1 MKLKSLGFLGLF
13 VGCVIGL
20 TACSQAESSKK
31 SSDKEIAFA
40 KVAKTDEQNLWFLIE
55 GDQTAK
61 TPIEQDAKID
71 SVIVTKN
78 GKYEMFKTEV
88 GNLSLS
94 DVSTMSDDEIIE
106 NAEKYD
112 QEKFENKLQSDTN
125 DYESILQS
133 AKEELTTEQGRE
145 FSDKS
150 KIKELEEKIPLL
162 ESDMAKLKSIE
173 YQAPKWK
180 EISVEIN
187 KGNDGEKAKN
197 EIISL
202 SYNYLSSPIWSFS
215 NFKELS
221 SEGEKVELIDN
232 SKKLELAVPVA
243 FAEVNK
249 KYLLAIQIKIWKQYL
264 LSKFIIRIKNGSR
277 RRMIYAVKRI
287 KSMIILFF
295 SA

>member
-1 MKLKSLGFLGLF
+1 MKLKSIGFLGLF

-249 KYLLAIQIKIWKQYL
+249 KIFTGYTNKNMETILVKQVHNKDQKMVL
-264 LSKFIIRIKNGSR
+264 DEE
-277 RRMIYAVKRI
+277 
-287 KSMIILFF
+287 
-295 SA
+295 

>member
-106 NAEKYD
+106 IAEKYD

-249 KYLLAIQIKIWKQYL
+249 KIFTGYTNKNMETILVKQVHNKDQKMVL
-264 LSKFIIRIKNGSR
+264 DEE
-277 RRMIYAVKRI
+277 
-287 KSMIILFF
+287 
-295 SA
+295 

>member
-78 GKYEMFKTEV
+78 GKYKMFKTEV

-249 KYLLAIQIKIWKQYL
+249 KIFTGYTNKNMETILVKQVHNKDQKMVL
-264 LSKFIIRIKNGSR
+264 DEE
-277 RRMIYAVKRI
+277 
-287 KSMIILFF
+287 
-295 SA
+295 

>member
-78 GKYEMFKTEV
+78 GKYEMFKTEI

-94 DVSTMSDDEIIE
+94 DISTMSDDEIIE

-145 FSDKS
+145 FADKS

-187 KGNDGEKAKN
+187 KGNDGEKSKN

-221 SEGEKVELIDN
+221 NEGEKVELIEN

-243 FAEVNK
+243 SAEVNK
-249 KYLLAIQIKIWKQYL
+249 KIFTGYTNKNMETILVKQVQNKDQKMVL
-264 LSKFIIRIKNGSR
+264 DEE
-277 RRMIYAVKRI
+277 
-287 KSMIILFF
+287 
-295 SA
+295 

>member
-20 TACSQAESSKK
+20 TACSQAQSSKK

-40 KVAKTDEQNLWFLIE
+40 KVAKTDVQNLWFLIE

-88 GNLSLS
+88 GNLALS

-187 KGNDGEKAKN
+187 KGNDGEKAKS

-221 SEGEKVELIDN
+221 NEGEEVELIEN

-243 FAEVNK
+243 SAEVNK
-249 KYLLAIQIKIWKQYL
+249 KIFTGYTNKNMETILVKQVQNKDQKMVL
-264 LSKFIIRIKNGSR
+264 DEE
-277 RRMIYAVKRI
+277 
-287 KSMIILFF
+287 
-295 SA
+295 

>member
-20 TACSQAESSKK
+20 TACSQAQSSKK

-40 KVAKTDEQNLWFLIE
+40 KVAKTDVQNLWFLIE

-187 KGNDGEKAKN
+187 KGNDGEKAKS

-221 SEGEKVELIDN
+221 NEGEEVELIEN

-243 FAEVNK
+243 SAEVNK
-249 KYLLAIQIKIWKQYL
+249 KIFTGYTNKNMETILVKQVQN
-264 LSKFIIRIKNGSR
+264 KDQKMVIDEE
-277 RRMIYAVKRI
+277 
-287 KSMIILFF
+287 
-295 SA
+295 

>member
-264 LSKFIIRIKNGSR
+264 LSKFIIRIK
-277 RRMIYAVKRI
+277 KW
-287 KSMIILFF
+287 F
-295 SA
+295 

>member
-1 MKLKSLGFLGLF
+1 M
-13 VGCVIGL
+13 
-20 TACSQAESSKK
+20 
-31 SSDKEIAFA
+31 
-40 KVAKTDEQNLWFLIE
+40 IE

-78 GKYEMFKTEV
+78 GKYKMFKTEV

-249 KYLLAIQIKIWKQYL
+249 KIFTGYTNKNMETILVKQVHNKDQKMVL
-264 LSKFIIRIKNGSR
+264 DEE
-277 RRMIYAVKRI
+277 
-287 KSMIILFF
+287 
-295 SA
+295 

>member
-20 TACSQAESSKK
+20 TACSQAQSSKK

-40 KVAKTDEQNLWFLIE
+40 KVAKTDVQNLWFLIE

-187 KGNDGEKAKN
+187 KGNDGEKAKS

-221 SEGEKVELIDN
+221 NEGEEVELIEN

-243 FAEVNK
+243 SAEVNK
-249 KYLLAIQIKIWKQYL
+249 KIFTGYTNKNMETILVKQVQNKDQKMVL
-264 LSKFIIRIKNGSR
+264 DEE
-277 RRMIYAVKRI
+277 
-287 KSMIILFF
+287 
-295 SA
+295 